1 MTRIPLI
8 LSLFCTLL
16 LPGLSLAQ
24 TTWVV
29 DPAGGGN
36 FTTIQAA
43 LGDTRVINGDQVL
56 VLAGTYVENINT
68 LGKSILLKSESGA
81 LQTIVDGNAS
91 GSVMLFESSE
101 GPSTIIDGFTLQNG
115 MAWDGG
121 GVFITE
127 NAQTGV
133 SASPTIRNCI
143 IENNMGNGGGGG
155 IAIRGGSPEF
165 TNCLVRNNQ
174 TLHYNGAG
182 MVLFNASPTILNC
195 TFEGNAAGGHGGGIG
210 IWDNNCQPQI
220 HDSIFW
226 GNTPDNIRL
235 YGGPTNIDAYYSCIE
250 FGANEFWFRTGCID
264 TDPFFATG
272 TDGVSYLSQMNS
284 GQSIDSPCVDTAD
297 PMTSAP
303 GTTRTDGLKDS
314 GIADMGFH
322 FAVPPATLKVTNLTA
337 GQTALVEIRNA
348 TPNNFA
354 HFAWSI
360 YGSGPVSTPLGDA
373 MVSPP
378 FNMFLLHTDANGYAS
393 MAASIPAWAAGIPVW
408 CHGSDYGALALLNPL
423 ALVIQ

>member
-1 MTRIPLI
+1 MRIPPLN
-8 LSLFCTLL
+8 LALFASLL
-16 LPGLSLAQ
+16 LPGLSHAQ

-43 LGDTRVINGDQVL
+43 LGDAQVIDGDQVL

-68 LGKSILLKSESGA
+68 LGKAILLKSESGA

-121 GVFITE
+121 GIFITE
-127 NAQTGV
+127 NPQTGI
-133 SASPTIRNCI
+133 SASPTILNCI

-174 TLHYNGAG
+174 TLHYHGAG
-182 MVLFNASPTILNC
+182 MVLFNASPTIRNC
-195 TFEGNAAGGHGGGIG
+195 TFQNNAAGGNAGGIA
-210 IWDNNCQPQI
+210 IWDNSCAPQI

-235 YGGPTNIDAYYSCIE
+235 YGGPTNIDAYYSCME
-250 FGANEFWFRTGCID
+250 FGASEFWFRTGCID
-264 TDPFFATG
+264 TDPFFAVG
-272 TDGVSYLSQMNS
+272 AYGSSYLSQMDS
-284 GQSIDSPCVDTAD
+284 GEAVNSPCVDSAD
-297 PMTSAP
+297 PTTLAL
-303 GTTRTDGLKDS
+303 GTTRTDGLRDS
-314 GIADMGFH
+314 GTADMGFH
-322 FAVPPATLKVTNLTA
+322 FSVPPAILEVSNLIA
-337 GQTALVEIRNA
+337 GQTALVEISHA
-348 TPNNFA
+348 TPNNLA
-354 HFAWSI
+354 HFAWSV

-378 FNMFLLHTDANGYAS
+378 FNLVLLQTDANGYAS
-393 MAASIPAWAAGIPVW
+393 MTPTIPAWTSGIPVW